1 VSLDI
6 RLENFAGPLDM
17 LLHLIRKNEMDI
29 CDIQIAEIT
38 AQYLAV
44 IETMKSLNLDVA
56 GEFILMAATL
66 IHIKSK
72 MLLPLS
78 DEEDLEEEEPDPRA
92 ELVRRLLEYQ
102 KYKAAASELD
112 ERPMLGRDVFT
123 RTQPLQVDAGEEGAE
138 FVDVG
143 IFDLV
148 EVFRSLMKTA
158 PPASVHEISFEHIS
172 ITERINYILNEI
184 AARGSLAFNELFSEA
199 PKRSEIVATFL
210 AMLELVK
217 MRTVRLMQSTSFG
230 SIWIF
235 PAVPAEDLS
244 VSLAEE
250 DSFGYL

>member
-6 RLENFAGPLDM
+6 RLENFEGPLDL

-29 CDIQIAEIT
+29 CDIQIADIT
-38 AQYLAV
+38 AQYLTV

-56 GEFILMAATL
+56 GEFVLMAATL

-72 MLLPLS
+72 MLLPLPE
-78 DEEDLEEEEPDPRA
+78 DEDLEEEELDPRA
-92 ELVRRLLEYQ
+92 ELIRRLLEYQ

-112 ERPMLGRDVFT
+112 ERPLLGRDVFT
-123 RTQPLQVDAGEEGAE
+123 RQQPPPVDEGDEGAE

-148 EVFRSLMKTA
+148 EVFQSLMKAA
-158 PPASVHEISFEHIS
+158 PPASVHEVNIEHIS
-172 ITERINYILNEI
+172 ITERINHILHEI
-184 AARGSLAFNELFSEA
+184 ASRSSLAFNELFSEA
-199 PKRSEIVATFL
+199 PKRNEIVATFL

-235 PAVPAEDLS
+235 PAVPAEELVTAS
-244 VSLAEE
+244 GEEE
-250 DSFGYL
+250 DFGYL